1 MDDFRLWRKK
11 KLEMLRF
18 AGKREMLIS
27 ASFNRREAFRVS
39 ASKHQDRVERKRK
52 LRNRQRRIERRLRD
66 RAWAPQDSPMFR
78 ASNIHYEVAE
88 KTRGLACGGIGAMH
102 LLVRR
107 VGLIEAIDRD
117 LHLLKIHKPYHESDH
132 VLNLAYNILAGGD
145 CMEDLELLRNDEV
158 YLDALGA
165 QRIPDPTTAADF
177 CRRFAPADVQTL
189 QDTIHE
195 VRLGVWAQQ
204 PRAFF
209 EEAVIDADGSHAD
222 TYGECKQGIG
232 LSYDGQWSYHPLI
245 ISLRH
250 TQEPL
255 YLKNRPGNRPSHE
268 GAAAYFDDAAELCTS
283 AGFRRITFCGD
294 TDFSQTAH
302 LDRWHQA
309 GHRFVFGFDAMPN
322 LVQIA
327 NELPASA
334 WAVLPRP
341 AKYEV
346 KTEPR
351 GRRENVRE
359 QIIRENGYKNIKLKG
374 EQVAEFA
381 YQPTACVRPYR
392 MIVVRK
398 NLSVEQGQA
407 VLFEDCKYFFYITND
422 MAGAESITR
431 GMVTA
436 AAELVYFAN
445 RRCNQENLIAQLKHG
460 VHALDMP
467 VGDLTSNE
475 AYMVMASLAW
485 TLKAWFALLLPEPGG
500 GIGGESPQALGRWR
514 EKYQAQKRAVLSME
528 FKTFLNAFMR
538 LPCQLVRAGRRVLF
552 RLLNWNPSQ
561 SVLLRGVDAL
571 RCPLRC

>member
-1 MDDFRLWRKK
+1 
-11 KLEMLRF
+11 
-18 AGKREMLIS
+18 
-27 ASFNRREAFRVS
+27 VS
-39 ASKHQDRVERKRK
+39 ASKHPDRVERKRN
-52 LRNRQRRIERRLRD
+52 LLNRQRRIKHRLRD
-66 RAWAPQDSPMFR
+66 RVWSPQDVPMFR
-78 ASNIHYEVAE
+78 AGNIHYEVAD

-107 VGLIEAIDRD
+107 VGLIEAIDRN
-117 LHLLKIHKPYHESDH
+117 LHLLKMHLPYHESDH

-145 CMEDLELLRNDEV
+145 CMQDLELLRNDEV
-158 YLDALGA
+158 YLDALGT

-177 CRRFAPADVQTL
+177 CRRFTPTHVQTL

-195 VRLGVWAQQ
+195 VRLGVWRQQ
-204 PRAFF
+204 PAAFF
-209 EEAVIDADGSHAD
+209 DEAVIDADGSQTE
-222 TYGECKQGIG
+222 TYGACKQGIG
-232 LSYDGQWSYHPLI
+232 LSYDGQWGYHPLI
-245 ISLRH
+245 VSLRN

-255 YLKNRPGNRPSHE
+255 YLKNRSGNRPSHE
-268 GAAAYFDDAAELCTS
+268 GAAMPFDDAAALCTI
-283 AGFRRITFCGD
+283 AGFRRVSFCGD
-294 TDFSQTAH
+294 TDFSQTVH
-302 LDRWHQA
+302 LDRWHKA
-309 GHRFVFGFDAMPN
+309 GHRFVFGFDATPN
-322 LVQIA
+322 LVRIA

-334 WAVLPRP
+334 WSILPRP

-351 GRRENVRE
+351 GRRENVKE
-359 QIIRENGYKNIKLKG
+359 QIVRENGYKNIRLMG
-374 EQVAEFA
+374 EEVAELA
-381 YQPTACVRPYR
+381 YQPTACTRSYR

-398 NLSVEQGQA
+398 NLSITQGQA
-407 VLFEDCKYFFYITND
+407 ALFENYRYFFYITND

-431 GMVTA
+431 GSVTPA
-436 AAELVYFAN
+436 SELVYFAN

-500 GIGGESPQALGRWR
+500 GSGDERPQTLNRWR
-514 EKYQAQKRAVLSME
+514 EKYTAQKRAVLSME

-538 LPCQLVRAGRRVLF
+538 LPCQLVRAGRRVVF
-552 RLLNWNPSQ
+552 RLLNWNPWQ

>member
-1 MDDFRLWRKK
+1 
-11 KLEMLRF
+11 
-18 AGKREMLIS
+18 
-27 ASFNRREAFRVS
+27 
-39 ASKHQDRVERKRK
+39 
-52 LRNRQRRIERRLRD
+52 
-66 RAWAPQDSPMFR
+66 MFR

-107 VGLIEAIDRD
+107 VGLIQAIDRD
-117 LHLLKIHKPYHESDH
+117 LHLLKVHKPYHESDH
-132 VLNLAYNILAGGD
+132 VLNLAFNILAGGD
-145 CMEDLELLRNDEV
+145 CFEDLELLRNDEV
-158 YLDALGA
+158 YLDALGT

-177 CRRFAPADVQTL
+177 CRRFSPAHVQTL

-195 VRLGVWAQQ
+195 VRLGVWQEQ
-204 PRAFF
+204 PPEFF
-209 EEAVIDADGSHAD
+209 DEAVIDADGSHAD

-232 LSYDGQWSYHPLI
+232 LSYDGQWGYHPPFGLPPWSPSV
-245 ISLRH
+245 SLRH

-255 YLKNRPGNRPSHE
+255 YLMNRPGNRPSHE
-268 GAAAYFDDAAELCTS
+268 GAASYYDDAAELCTI
-283 AGFRRITFCGD
+283 AGFRRISFCGD

-327 NELPASA
+327 NALPASA

-346 KTEPR
+346 KTEPL
-351 GRRENVRE
+351 GRRENVKE
-359 QIIRENGYKNIKLKG
+359 QIIRENGYKNIRLLG
-374 EQVAEFA
+374 EDVAEFA

-398 NLSVEQGQA
+398 HLSVGQGQA
-407 VLFEDCKYFFYITND
+407 VLFENYRYFFYITND

-431 GMVTA
+431 GVVTPA
-436 AAELVYFAN
+436 TKLVYFAN
-445 RRCNQENLIAQLKHG
+445 ERCNQENLIAQLKHG

-467 VGDLTSNE
+467 TGDLTSNE
-475 AYMVMASLAW
+475 AYRVMAALAW

-500 GIGGESPQALGRWR
+500 GSGRESPQTLGRWR
-514 EKYQAQKRAVLSME
+514 EKYQSQKRAVLSME
-528 FKTFLNAFMR
+528 FKTFLNRFMR

-552 RLLNWNPSQ
+552 RLLSWNPWQ

-571 RCPLRC
+571 RCPLQC